1 MDQKELIRIIQIIHK
16 MRTVLYNLRFANIAL
31 CDLSFAAIRHSPPQ
45 ESRIGLIRA
54 WRSYTDG
61 HPLAADPA
69 LQDLNQIYLIG
80 LCRALADGRSGVLT
94 NLPGEREWSRI
105 RPFLAE
111 LRARAAAA
119 TNHTKPVLSRV
130 QTTIVEG
137 VTAEAD
143 MIIGTTAW
151 FFVGGDQPSELQRL
165 ERLVGILLTIHALR
179 SGTSRYVIK
188 HVCLLQMITGLTL
201 EWSVEDWLPSA
212 ASLLTAFV
220 QARVAHDN

>member
-1 MDQKELIRIIQIIHK
+1 
-16 MRTVLYNLRFANIAL
+16 
-31 CDLSFAAIRHSPPQ
+31 
-45 ESRIGLIRA
+45 
-54 WRSYTDG
+54 
-61 HPLAADPA
+61 
-69 LQDLNQIYLIG
+69 
-80 LCRALADGRSGVLT
+80 
-94 NLPGEREWSRI
+94 
-105 RPFLAE
+105 
-111 LRARAAAA
+111 
-119 TNHTKPVLSRV
+119 
-130 QTTIVEG
+130 
-137 VTAEAD
+137 
-143 MIIGTTAW
+143 MIIGTTSW